1 MTQFEVL
8 LCALLKERVSFVIIG
23 GIAATLHGSAR
34 LTNDLDIAYE
44 RSSENIERLTAAL
57 LPFQPYLR
65 GAPEGLPF
73 RFDAGTIRRPQL
85 YVANVCR

>member
-8 LCALLKERVSFVIIG
+8 LSALLREQVSFVIIG

-44 RSSENIERLTAAL
+44 RTPANMER
-57 LPFQPYLR
+57 
-65 GAPEGLPF
+65 
-73 RFDAGTIRRPQL
+73 
-85 YVANVCR
+85 VANALAPFEPY